1 MGGALLALLVLISC
15 QEGSDLQTETKRKS
29 RIMKSSFGQTA
40 DGRQVDLYTLV
51 NSNGI
56 RVRVM
61 THGAVVVSLE
71 VPDRDGRLADVALG
85 FDDMGG
91 YLSDPPY
98 FGAIVGRYGN
108 RIAHGRFT
116 LDGAEYA
123 LAQNN
128 GENHL
133 HGGLKGFDK
142 VIWEAEEVEGSDDP
156 ALRFSY
162 LSADGEEGYPGD
174 LSVEVTYTLTE
185 GDELRV
191 DDYATTDPATVL
203 NLTQH
208 TYFNLAGAGEGDIL
222 DHELMINADRFT
234 PVDET
239 LIPTGELREVAGTP
253 LDFTSSTPIG
263 ARINQGDEQ
272 LRVGQGYD
280 HNFVLRRSG
289 EGLELA
295 ARVLEPG
302 SGRVLEVYTTQPGM
316 QFYSG
321 NFLDGTIR
329 GKEGKVYPRRS
340 GFCLETQHFPDSP
353 NQPGFPSTVLRP
365 GEEYRQ
371 TTVFSFSTR

>member
-1 MGGALLALLVLISC
+1 
-15 QEGSDLQTETKRKS
+15 
-29 RIMKSSFGQTA
+29 MKSSFGQSA

-162 LSADGEEGYPGD
+162 LSADGEEGYPGN

-191 DDYATTDPATVL
+191 DYYATTDQTTVL

-222 DHELMINADRFT
+222 DHELMINAHRFT

-253 LDFTSSTPIG
+253 LDFTSPTPIG
-263 ARINQGDEQ
+263 ARINQDNDQ

-289 EGLELA
+289 QGLELA
-295 ARVLEPG
+295 ARVHEPG
-302 SGRVLEVYTTQPGM
+302 SGRVLEVYTTEPGM
-316 QFYSG
+316 QFYAG

-329 GKEGKVYPRRS
+329 GKEGRVYLHRS

-353 NQPGFPSTVLRP
+353 NQPDFPSTVLRP

-371 TTVFSFSTR
+371 TTVFRFSTR

>member
-1 MGGALLALLVLISC
+1 
-15 QEGSDLQTETKRKS
+15 
-29 RIMKSSFGQTA
+29 MKSSFGQTA

-51 NSNGI
+51 NSHGI
-56 RVRVM
+56 RARVM

-116 LDGAEYA
+116 LDGTEYA
-123 LAQNN
+123 LARNN

-133 HGGLKGFDK
+133 HGGVKGFDK
-142 VIWEAEEVEGSDDP
+142 VIWEAEEVGGSDGP
-156 ALRFSY
+156 ALRLSY
-162 LSADGEEGYPGD
+162 LSADGEEGYPGN

-191 DDYATTDPATVL
+191 DYYATTDQATVL

-239 LIPTGELREVAGTP
+239 LIPTGELRKVSGTP
-253 LDFTSSTPIG
+253 LDFTSPTPIG
-263 ARINQGDEQ
+263 ARINQDDEQ

-280 HNFVLRRSG
+280 HNFVLRRG
-289 EGLELA
+289 KGLELA
-295 ARVLEPG
+295 ARVHEPG
-302 SGRVLEVYTTQPGM
+302 SGRVLEVYTTEPGM

-329 GKEGKVYPRRS
+329 GKEGKVYLHRS

-353 NQPGFPSTVLRP
+353 NQPDFPSTVLRP

-371 TTVFSFSTR
+371 TTVFRFSTR